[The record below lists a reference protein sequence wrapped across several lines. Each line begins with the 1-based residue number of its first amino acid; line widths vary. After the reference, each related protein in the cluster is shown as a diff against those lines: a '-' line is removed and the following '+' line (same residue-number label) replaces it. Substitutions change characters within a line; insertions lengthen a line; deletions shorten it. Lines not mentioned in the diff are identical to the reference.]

1 MDLLM
6 AFLVFAGAMIAV
18 LVWGA
23 EYGMLLA
30 LGVGAAGFYL
40 VARHRGFD
48 SADLVRMMAKGMRR
62 SLLVVRILVLVGAMT
77 ALWRAGGTIAF
88 FVVQG
93 TRLIPP
99 GMFLLAAFLLTAVMA
114 YALGTSFGVT
124 GTMGVILVTLAR
136 SGGVPVAMTAG
147 AVLSGA
153 YFGDRTA
160 PASSCANLV
169 ATVCGVPIYDHVRR
183 CLRSAAVPMLL
194 CTAAYAALSLGHPLA
209 GGGGDLTGAME
220 GAYVLGFWA
229 ALPAILM
236 LALPLF
242 RVPVGLA
249 MLFSCGAALCAGWLV
264 QGLPP
269 AELLRGA
276 VMGYQAPQGLEGL
289 LSGGGILSMA
299 KVAGVV
305 LLSGTFS
312 GIFRGTGMLSAVQT
326 RLEALAGRWGRY
338 AALFVTALGSA
349 MLFCN
354 QTIAIL
360 MCQQLLGPV
369 YQREGCTAGET
380 ALDLSDSAAVL
391 VALCPWC
398 VACAVPLE
406 MLGVGLE
413 ALPWAGFLWLLP
425 LCRLVGE
432 RVRLG
437 RKKSP
442 PVGKIC

>member
-169 ATVCGVPIYDHVRR
+169 ATVCGVPIYDHVHR

-194 CTAAYAALSLGHPLA
+194 CTAA
-209 GGGGDLTGAME
+209 
-220 GAYVLGFWA
+220 
-229 ALPAILM
+229 
-236 LALPLF
+236 
-242 RVPVGLA
+242 
-249 MLFSCGAALCAGWLV
+249 
-264 QGLPP
+264 
-269 AELLRGA
+269 
-276 VMGYQAPQGLEGL
+276 
-289 LSGGGILSMA
+289 
-299 KVAGVV
+299 
-305 LLSGTFS
+305 
-312 GIFRGTGMLSAVQT
+312 
-326 RLEALAGRWGRY
+326 Y

-432 RVRLG
+432 RMRLG
-437 RKKSP
+437 RKKGP